1 MIVLEHHEPTYEY
14 ALANPDYWLHELA
27 KQVKAKG
34 GIKAAGGRNGFPG
47 RKHSMLVSRDGIAWE
62 YRPDYDWGYPLS
74 SPSTRA
80 SMSAVL
86 CTVMPGKFSG
96 EEDAACPTAE

>member
-62 YRPDYDWGYPLS
+62 YRPDYDWGYP
-74 SPSTRA
+74 PAIIEEHYQMHFNTRRRI
-80 SMSAVL
+80 L
-86 CTVMPGKFSG
+86 DGKLRPV
-96 EEDAACPTAE
+96 DCR